1 MKVLVTGG
9 AGFIGSHIVELG
21 LARGHEVTVLD
32 NLSSGSS
39 AHVPAGVKLLQVD
52 LRDRAATLNAVAAS
66 RPDAVS
72 HQAGQVSV
80 SASVEKPLVDAEIN
94 IIGSLNLLDACLK
107 CAVPRFVFASTGGAI
122 YGEVPAGTRA
132 TTATATCPESPYA
145 IGKLTIEHYL
155 RIHNQKQALR
165 SFSLRYAN
173 VYGPRQGVGGESGVV
188 SIFLARACRG
198 EALAIHG
205 RDQLGDE
212 GCIRDYIYVADI
224 ARANWLALEG
234 QIDDALINLG
244 TGTGTSTQFLANSL
258 ATVMGQSLRT
268 TFAAPRADDLRRSVL
283 DPEALL
289 SVLGAF
295 TPLDVGLSETVRWYD
310 EHRGPPSSL

>member
-1 MKVLVTGG
+1 MTGG
-9 AGFIGSHIVELG
+9 AGFIGSHIVEFG

-32 NLSSGSS
+32 NLSTGSS
-39 AHVPAGVKLLQVD
+39 SHVPVGVQLIQVD
-52 LRDRAATLNAVAAS
+52 LRDHAATLNAVAAS

-72 HQAGQVSV
+72 HQAAQVSV

-94 IIGSLNLLDACLK
+94 IMGSLNLLDACLK

-132 TTATATCPESPYA
+132 TTTTATSPESPYA

-155 RIHNQKQALR
+155 RIHTQKHALR
-165 SFSLRYAN
+165 GSSLRYAN

-188 SIFLARACRG
+188 SIFLARARRG
-198 EALAIHG
+198 EALPIHG
-205 RDQLGDE
+205 REQLGDE

-234 QIDDALINLG
+234 KLDAALINLG
-244 TGTGTSTQFLANSL
+244 TGTGTSTQSLANSF
-258 ATVMGQSLRT
+258 AAVMGHPLRT

-283 DPEALL
+283 DPADLL
-289 SVLGAF
+289 RVLGPL
-295 TPLDVGLSETVRWYD
+295 TPLDVGLSETLRWYD